1 MFAKL
6 FATLILIFAPLIAA
20 AEVRVIDG
28 DTIEIDGTHYRING
42 IDAPEH
48 GQKCGGWSCGKDATD
63 ALIALVKNQ
72 DIVCQTI
79 ANDGYGREIA
89 TCYAGDIDIGRAM
102 VEAGHAW
109 AFLKYSRV
117 YASEEL
123 DAKAK
128 SLGIWSGN
136 FEPAW
141 DYRAR
146 RWQSAEQIA
155 PQGCPIK
162 GNITKSGR
170 IYHAPWSP
178 WYAKTRIDISK
189 GERWFCSEAE
199 AIEAGWRAP
208 YWN

>member
-109 AFLKYSRV
+109 AFLFAFDGSCIFGLIISIILNGSPFTLSSKLLLFSRH
-117 YASEEL
+117 
-123 DAKAK
+123 
-128 SLGIWSGN
+128 I
-136 FEPAW
+136 
-141 DYRAR
+141 
-146 RWQSAEQIA
+146 
-155 PQGCPIK
+155 C
-162 GNITKSGR
+162 ITLSQ
-170 IYHAPWSP
+170 
-178 WYAKTRIDISK
+178 
-189 GERWFCSEAE
+189 
-199 AIEAGWRAP
+199 
-208 YWN
+208 